1 MESFN
6 SLPEWTDAMV
16 KRGYIYGEDGKGAFY
31 LDKLGFKHRYRG
43 GNKGSL
49 LSSSIG
55 GNGRTSNLP
64 DWQNFG
70 GNYYSAQAWPER
82 DFGNNSDPGYDPQ
95 SSVIH
100 HGNSSNP
107 VTDTSKATDSLNF
120 ITAQPQNK
128 FALTEFL
135 KLGKK
140 AKDFNK
146 IIDDLQ
152 NHEKK
157 SKECICVTGLT
168 SDKFKEFFKIKNDYI
183 FGDELHGHKGKY
195 MKNYSTYRTRI
206 DSFLGEFVSLFN
218 DPYYINNCY
227 RKAHLL
233 GQYWVETDEFQSLI
247 EYDSKYTDIYDPFR
261 GRGCI
266 HITLRENYEK
276 YGQFAGED
284 FVTNGNYE
292 KITDQLHRAV
302 DSSGWFWKYGNPY
315 HTDINIYA
323 DLRETDTVSRI
334 VTGVKREYKDDVNG
348 KKLEG
353 MMKSRKFFERKRM
366 TEHLLE
372 VFNSKY
378 CVNMKNHP

>member
-49 LSSSIG
+49 LSSTIG

-70 GNYYSAQAWPER
+70 GSYYSAQAWPEM
-82 DFGNNSDPGYDPQ
+82 DFGNNLDPSYDPQ

-107 VTDTSKATDSLNF
+107 VTDNSYATNSLNF

-135 KLGKK
+135 KLGEKTN
-140 AKDFNK
+140 DFNR

-183 FGDELHGHKGKY
+183 FDHDNMRVFKETYKTSIDRFLKKFVELFTK
-195 MKNYSTYRTRI
+195 
-206 DSFLGEFVSLFN
+206 
-218 DPYYINNCY
+218 PYEINNCY
-227 RKAHLL
+227 RKAHFLA
-233 GQYWVETDEFQSLI
+233 QAWWETDKWRTLE
-247 EYDSKYTDIYDPFR
+247 EYASGKSYDPPGSKAKILGNTQVGDGPKFK
-261 GRGCI
+261 GRGCLQL
-266 HITLRENYEK
+266 TGRYNYTK
-276 YGQFAGED
+276 YGKKIGIDLTKEYEDVAG
-284 FVTNGNYE
+284 
-292 KITDQLHRAV
+292 KLALAV
-302 DSSGWFWKYGNPY
+302 DSAAWYWHEGNA
-315 HTDINIYA
+315 HGNLNKFADENQIN
-323 DLRETDTVSRI
+323 LVSI
-334 VTGVKREYKDDVNG
+334 AINGGSNG
-348 KKLEG
+348 KK
-353 MMKSRKFFERKRM
+353 ERFDQ
-366 TEHLLE
+366 TNHLLAK
-372 VFNSKY
+372 FNARY
-378 CVNMKNHP
+378 CSNMRK